1 MSEENK
7 DGKGSFWV
15 GLMIGGFVSLGL
27 IILLGSE
34 RGKKL
39 LQKFQDEGIE
49 SLLGDAKD
57 EVEEKVEILKEKGAE
72 LAEKGQEF
80 LDQSKNIQ
88 KEVVDTVTEA
98 KADAAEIIAEK
109 VDETLSHI
117 EAIQEHGRQSTADL
131 RRQLFK
137 NIPKKT

>member
-1 MSEENK
+1 MNQEQQN
-7 DGKGSFWV
+7 GKGSFWL
-15 GLMIGGFVSLGL
+15 GLMIGGLVSVGL
-27 IILLGSE
+27 LVLLGSE

-57 EVEEKVEILKEKGAE
+57 EVAEKVEQLKGKGEE
-72 LAEKGQEF
+72 LLE
-80 LDQSKNIQ
+80 QSNDLQ

-98 KADAAEIIAEK
+98 KADISEAVAEK

-117 EAIQEHGRQSTADL
+117 EAIQEHGRQSTAEL
-131 RRQLFK
+131 RKRLFK
-137 NIPKKT
+137 NIPKKA